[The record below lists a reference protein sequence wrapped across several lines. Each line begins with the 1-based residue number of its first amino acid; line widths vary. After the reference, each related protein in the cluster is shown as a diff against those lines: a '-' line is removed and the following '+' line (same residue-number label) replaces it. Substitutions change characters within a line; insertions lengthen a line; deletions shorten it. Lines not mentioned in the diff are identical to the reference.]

1 MYGPGIKSLTFS
13 LPLAGSTNPSTWTT
27 RPPTSGKTQSSNT
40 RHRRLRLNLPCLA
53 VTNPPGDQER
63 DPSGGERRRNN
74 DFVFSYFRSFFVVC
88 CFRISGG
95 LFSVLFLLHCMRA
108 LQVTQRDWL
117 FFVGIPFSLLF
128 CLFLLFS
135 SFLFFL
141 FLHILFRLVSMMDF
155 LSPCVYIMAPLCCL
169 SFLLQLYSF
178 SSSAAEGSPKNC
190 FFVLF

>member
-1 MYGPGIKSLTFS
+1 MI
-13 LPLAGSTNPSTWTT
+13 
-27 RPPTSGKTQSSNT
+27 
-40 RHRRLRLNLPCLA
+40 
-53 VTNPPGDQER
+53 
-63 DPSGGERRRNN
+63 
-74 DFVFSYFRSFFVVC
+74 SYFRIFVLFFLVC

-108 LQVTQRDWL
+108 LQVTQRNWL

-155 LSPCVYIMAPLCCL
+155 FPLCVHYGASVL
-169 SFLLQLYSF
+169 PFFPPSVVLLLFFGRRRVPQKLLF
-178 SSSAAEGSPKNC
+178 C
-190 FFVLF
+190 FVLIRSHCSPSGESKLYDATGHCENIEFFTYYYMHSRRQIDGWRPLTFFPLLH

>member
-1 MYGPGIKSLTFS
+1 MSSKHAMYGPGIKSLTFS

-74 DFVFSYFRSFFVVC
+74 DFVFSYFRYFFLVC

-95 LFSVLFLLHCMRA
+95 LFSVLFLSLALHACLA
-108 LQVTQRDWL
+108 GYAAKLAF

-141 FLHILFRLVSMMDF
+141 FLHILF
-155 LSPCVYIMAPLCCL
+155 
-169 SFLLQLYSF
+169 
-178 SSSAAEGSPKNC
+178 
-190 FFVLF
+190 